1 LLALFSN
8 CTWKR
13 FGKIKLRAR
22 SSFLCGFYD
31 TIGIGPLTDYLR
43 EVWPATQ
50 FVAFVTKSLSRP
62 PTWLLGALVSRGS
75 GLVSQLLML
84 Q

>member
-1 LLALFSN
+1 MASGIRRQMDVTLLNLPMVFILLALFSN

-31 TIGIGPLTDYLR
+31 TIGTGPLTDYLR
-43 EVWPATQ
+43 EV
-50 FVAFVTKSLSRP
+50 
-62 PTWLLGALVSRGS
+62 
-75 GLVSQLLML
+75 
-84 Q
+84 